1 MSVEVIRKIDSSKD
15 QINWQAFDL
24 IGYSS
29 KDYCHQHTLWGR
41 TVSVPSE
48 EDFLALAKE
57 TKRETRK
64 VFEDM
69 RELCRETESKCHREV
84 DGGLMEIE
92 AQFNRKLEELARNVE
107 KGLSEGSPFFGKFS
121 RQLNQHLALLQK
133 LSTDLSAKKAE
144 IEKLISGT
152 AEQSKAL
159 SAKLD
164 QAESQMNALQRNAAG
179 CYEKQLKLAE
189 EMTAKQKQAEERI
202 QSARQKTEAEYA
214 KRKQEF
220 LNEISERQKQAE
232 TECSNLIDRYDI
244 MLADYKQLLQKSFWG
259 RLKWLFTGKI

>member
-1 MSVEVIRKIDSSKD
+1 MSVEVISEIDENENEIIGFSSKELSLLL
-15 QINWQAFDL
+15 N
-24 IGYSS
+24 
-29 KDYCHQHTLWGR
+29 HQHTLWGKK
-41 TVSVPSE
+41 VSVPSE
-48 EDFLALAKE
+48 EDFRALAKTMKE
-57 TKRETRK
+57 EMQNLHQLCQKTEAKCYNELH
-64 VFEDM
+64 
-69 RELCRETESKCHREV
+69 RELERTEKSFIRNIQQ
-84 DGGLMEIE
+84 L
-92 AQFNRKLEELARNVE
+92 AQSVKT
-107 KGLSEGSPFFGKFS
+107 GLSEGSPFFGEFS

-220 LNEISERQKQAE
+220 LNEISQRQKQVE

-244 MLADYKQLLQKSFWG
+244 MLADFKQLLQKSFWG